1 MIEELE
7 ALVMLVT
14 KSCVEALWTHR
25 LGLLSLRKACV
36 GKLAL
41 PQLAFSVGDHLSWN
55 GDVCRAFQEMG

>member
-1 MIEELE
+1 M
-7 ALVMLVT
+7 MLD
-14 KSCVEALWTHR
+14 KGSGKLGTHR

-55 GDVCRAFQEMG
+55 GDVCRVFPW